1 MSNRAKATRTTI
13 EDGEPVT
20 ITEWRFAPGAET
32 GWHQHGLDY
41 VIMYRTAA
49 HLAVATRDGVVSVDI
64 AEGTTYFRQ
73 AGAEHN
79 IINAG
84 SNEVVFLEGLNIE

>member
-1 MSNRAKATRTTI
+1 MSSRAKATGTKI
-13 EDGEPVT
+13 EDGDRVT

-32 GWHQHGLDY
+32 GWHQHVLDY
-41 VIMYRTAA
+41 VVMYRTAA
-49 HLAVATRDGVVSVDI
+49 HLSVATRDDVVSVEI
-64 AEGTTYFRQ
+64 AEGTTYFRK

-84 SNEVVFLEGLNIE
+84 SNEVVFLEVELK

>member
-1 MSNRAKATRTTI
+1 MVGHWQHLLQSIVADPTQRI
-13 EDGEPVT
+13 DDLPLLSE
-20 ITEWRFAPGAET
+20 AE
-32 GWHQHGLDY
+32 WHQHVVDY
-41 VIMYRTAA
+41 VVMYRTAA
-49 HLAVATRDGVVSVDI
+49 HLSVATRDDVVSVDI

-84 SNEVVFLEGLNIE
+84 SNEVVFVEVELK